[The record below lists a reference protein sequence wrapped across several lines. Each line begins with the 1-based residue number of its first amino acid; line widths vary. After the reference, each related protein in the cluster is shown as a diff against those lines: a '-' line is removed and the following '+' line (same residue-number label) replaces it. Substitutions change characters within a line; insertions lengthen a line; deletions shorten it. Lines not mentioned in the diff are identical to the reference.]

1 MSCLLPHC
9 SCIQSAIV
17 DFHTFCLTLMPGQFE
32 IREAMAL
39 KKPMVLVHES
49 DTRFGAFDF
58 EGERNAAP
66 KDLQSLLDQHE
77 PLPFRR
83 RGFER
88 DGMLAAVIQ
97 AVGFKDLLESAQ
109 KAKSSSQTAKL
120 TVALPVGAKNHFFLS
135 HAQATG
141 KCTLSVSIEI
151 RSGPLQFT

>member
-1 MSCLLPHC
+1 MS
-9 SCIQSAIV
+9 
-17 DFHTFCLTLMPGQFE
+17 GQFE
-32 IREAMAL
+32 IREAIAL

-97 AVGFKDLLESAQ
+97 AVGFKDLQETAQ
-109 KAKSSSQTAKL
+109 KGASLAQTPKL
-120 TVALPVGAKNHFFLS
+120 AVALPVGAKHHFFLS
-135 HAQATG
+135 HAQASG
-141 KCTLSVSIEI
+141 KCTLSVSLEI
-151 RSGPLQFT
+151 W

>member
-66 KDLQSLLDQHE
+66 KDLQSLLDHHE

-151 RSGPLQFT
+151 

>member
-1 MSCLLPHC
+1 MFMYLF
-9 SCIQSAIV
+9 QSIL
-17 DFHTFCLTLMPGQFE
+17 DFYNLYLNLNLMQGQFE

-66 KDLQSLLDQHE
+66 KDLQSLLDHHE

-109 KAKSSSQTAKL
+109 KEVSSSQKAKL
-120 TVALPVGAKNHFFLS
+120 AVALPAGAKIHFFLS

-141 KCTLSVSIEI
+141 KCTLVY
-151 RSGPLQFT
+151 L

>member
-1 MSCLLPHC
+1 
-9 SCIQSAIV
+9 
-17 DFHTFCLTLMPGQFE
+17 MPGQFE
-32 IREAMAL
+32 IREAIAL

-66 KDLQSLLDQHE
+66 NDLQSLLDQNE

-88 DGMLAAVIQ
+88 DGMLAALIQ
-97 AVGFKDLLESAQ
+97 AVGFTDLLESAQ
-109 KAKSSSQTAKL
+109 KGVSMAQTAKL
-120 TVALPVGAKNHFFLS
+120 GVALPVGAKMHFFLS

-141 KCTLSVSIEI
+141 KCTLSVSIDI
-151 RSGPLQFT
+151 WSDSTQT

>member
-1 MSCLLPHC
+1 M
-9 SCIQSAIV
+9 Q
-17 DFHTFCLTLMPGQFE
+17 GQFE

-88 DGMLAAVIQ
+88 DGMLSALVQ
-97 AVGFKDLLESAQ
+97 AVGFKDLLESA
-109 KAKSSSQTAKL
+109 KKGVSFAQTAKL
-120 TVALPVGAKNHFFLS
+120 GVALPVAYPVGAKMHFFLS

-141 KCTLSVSIEI
+141 KCTLSVS
-151 RSGPLQFT
+151 